1 MELVDLKVE
10 RIVVHEVF
18 GRADDRTVVPPVYGL
33 TLENLDPDAM
43 DAMRNRIVAAIAS
56 PAKCLQMTIFSA
68 GAESMCE
75 LAAELVNIDDQNFVG
90 KSQRVADL
98 LASAQRSRSIPGGI
112 LIVFTGSSGVPKKRL
127 VGVIKAEVHTGFTR
141 ESAEGTPVLRFLKNL
156 LLTAQARLYKIGL
169 FIEDEPRGD
178 QPLPHGWSAYLY
190 DETLS
195 LRNRYGAALYFYEGF
210 LGMQFPES
218 SARQTKQFH
227 ELTQSF
233 IRSTG
238 LTEVEK
244 VDLHNALV
252 TYLRADQAPTVSVA
266 TFGESYL
273 PTPELQDAYRNYM
286 VEREFPEQAVA
297 KDLSHVSGQLRTR
310 KLVFH
315 NQVKVTA
322 PAEGFDDL
330 VKIEMID
337 KDAEGNPLNPRW
349 TRVTVKSD
357 ISEQE

>member
-1 MELVDLKVE
+1 
-10 RIVVHEVF
+10 
-18 GRADDRTVVPPVYGL
+18 
-33 TLENLDPDAM
+33 
-43 DAMRNRIVAAIAS
+43 
-56 PAKCLQMTIFSA
+56 
-68 GAESMCE
+68 
-75 LAAELVNIDDQNFVG
+75 
-90 KSQRVADL
+90 
-98 LASAQRSRSIPGGI
+98 
-112 LIVFTGSSGVPKKRL
+112 
-127 VGVIKAEVHTGFTR
+127 
-141 ESAEGTPVLRFLKNL
+141 
-156 LLTAQARLYKIGL
+156 
-169 FIEDEPRGD
+169 
-178 QPLPHGWSAYLY
+178 
-190 DETLS
+190 
-195 LRNRYGAALYFYEGF
+195 
-210 LGMQFPES
+210 MQFPES

-286 VEREFPEQAVA
+286 VDHEFPEQAVA

-337 KDAEGNPLNPRW
+337 KDTEGNPLNPRW